1 MQLKKILQVTTT
13 TIVIKSYFKNLKN
26 ISYLFVALGLF
37 LFVSCETSESNKVDE
52 PMVCHNEGEVC
63 LSDHSCCI
71 INQEVEGQD
80 SE

>member
-13 TIVIKSYFKNLKN
+13 TIVIKSSFKNLKN

-37 LFVSCETSESNKVDE
+37 LFVSCGTSESSKADE
-52 PMVCHNEGEVC
+52 PMVCHNTGEVC